1 MLLESKIES
10 AYVNKLRRWAVEV
23 GVKMYIWKLSAPGI
37 RGVPDRIILWE
48 GGNVLFVEFKVP
60 GKVETKLQALVH
72 EILRQLGF
80 TVEVHDDSELALEST
95 KARVLSSLATN
106 TRYEDDGTR
115 GRQSELFKAR
125 TGKNSS
131 GLESLPSTQEARDGR
146 LSSGSSPPSRGYD

>member
-48 GGNVLFVEFKVP
+48 GANVLFIEFKVP

-72 EILRQLGF
+72 QTLRTLGF

-95 KARVLSSLATN
+95 QARILASLAAN
-106 TRYEDDGTR
+106 TRHEDDGTGR
-115 GRQSELFKAR
+115 GQSDLFEAR
-125 TGKNSS
+125 TGQNRS
-131 GLESLPSTQEARDGR
+131 GLESLPSTQAARDGR
-146 LSSGSSPPSRGYD
+146 